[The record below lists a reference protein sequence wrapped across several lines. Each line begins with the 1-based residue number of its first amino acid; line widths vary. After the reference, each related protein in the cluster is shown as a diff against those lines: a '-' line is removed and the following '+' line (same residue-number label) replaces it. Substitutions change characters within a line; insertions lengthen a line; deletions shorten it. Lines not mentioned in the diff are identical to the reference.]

1 MRMTVTLSL
10 DLPVRWKAYR
20 AMRAE
25 DPVQEVAGMR
35 IEVLTVPEC
44 PNGPLAEQRLADA
57 LAGRPD
63 VTVQRR
69 VAETAE
75 QAGQYGMHGS
85 PTVLIDGRDPF
96 AVPGDS
102 TSLSCRLY
110 QDEQGRVQG
119 APSTGQLRATL
130 AEAGCC
136 PGQAPA
142 ALAVGRGGRGR
153 RAPAEG
159 GQRAVHQAVL
169 RAFAETG
176 HAPDPAVLE
185 EAVAPLGVPAQA
197 VLAALAAGDFLT
209 LDEHG
214 QVDAAYPFSARPTG
228 IEVTLPTG
236 VTVASMC
243 AVDALGIAAMLGSDT
258 VIDSADPVSGEPVR
272 VTFTGGTASWHPV
285 GTVVFYGARAGSGPS
300 AAVCCEYL
308 RFFATRE
315 NAEAF
320 AARHPQAPG
329 RILGQ
334 QEARALGEEIFGP
347 LLATDT

>member
-1 MRMTVTLSL
+1 
-10 DLPVRWKAYR
+10 
-20 AMRAE
+20 
-25 DPVQEVAGMR
+25 MR

-44 PNGPLAEQRLADA
+44 PNGPLVEQRLAEA

-63 VTVQRR
+63 VRVERR
-69 VAETAE
+69 VAGTAA
-75 QAGQYGMHGS
+75 QAEEYGMRGS

-96 AVPGDS
+96 AGPGDAA
-102 TSLSCRLY
+102 SLSCRLY
-110 QDEQGRVQG
+110 RDEQGRVQG
-119 APSTGQLRATL
+119 APSTGQLRAAL
-130 AEAGCC
+130 AEADCC
-136 PGQAPA
+136 GGEAPA
-142 ALAVGRGGRGR
+142 AAAVGRGGRGR

-176 HAPDPAVLE
+176 RAPDAAVLE
-185 EAVAPLGVPAQA
+185 ELAAPSGVSARA

-209 LDEHG
+209 LDEDG

-228 IEVTLPTG
+228 IEVTLPSG

-243 AVDALGIAAMLGSDT
+243 AIDALGIAAMLGSDT

-272 VTFTGGTASWHPV
+272 VTFAGGTARWQPE

-300 AAVCCEYL
+300 AAVCCGYL

-320 AARHPQAPG
+320 AARHPEAPG

-334 QEARALGEEIFGP
+334 QDAGALGEEIFGP
-347 LLATDT
+347 LLATDR

>member
-1 MRMTVTLSL
+1 
-10 DLPVRWKAYR
+10 
-20 AMRAE
+20 
-25 DPVQEVAGMR
+25 MR

-44 PNGPLAEQRLADA
+44 PNGPLAEQRLAEA

-63 VTVQRR
+63 VTVERR
-69 VAETAE
+69 VAGTEAE
-75 QAGQYGMHGS
+75 AERYGMHGS

-96 AVPGDS
+96 AAPGAG

-110 QDEQGRVQG
+110 RDEQGRVQG
-119 APSTGQLRATL
+119 APSTGQLRAAL
-130 AEAGCC
+130 AAAECC
-136 PGQAPA
+136 PGEAPA
-142 ALAVGRGGRGR
+142 AVAVGRGGRGR

-176 HAPDPAVLE
+176 RAPDPAELE
-185 EAVAPLGVPAQA
+185 EAAAPLGVSAQA
-197 VLAALAAGDFLT
+197 VLAALAAADFLT

-228 IEVTLPTG
+228 IEVTLPSG

-243 AVDALGIAAMLGSDT
+243 AIDALGIAAMLGSDA
-258 VIDSADPVSGEPVR
+258 VIGAADPVSGEPVR
-272 VTFTGGTASWHPV
+272 VTFTGGAATWQPKS
-285 GTVVFYGARAGSGPS
+285 TVVFYGARAGSGPS
-300 AAVCCEYL
+300 ATVCCGYL

-315 NAEAF
+315 TAGAF
-320 AARHPQAPG
+320 AARHPEAPG

-347 LLATDT
+347 LLTAGT

>member
-1 MRMTVTLSL
+1 
-10 DLPVRWKAYR
+10 
-20 AMRAE
+20 
-25 DPVQEVAGMR
+25 MR

-44 PNGPLAEQRLADA
+44 PNRPLVEQRLAEA

-63 VTVQRR
+63 VTVERR
-69 VAETAE
+69 VAGTEAE
-75 QAGQYGMHGS
+75 AGRYGMHGS

-96 AVPGDS
+96 AEPGTG

-110 QDEQGRVQG
+110 RDETGLVQG
-119 APSTGQLRATL
+119 APSAGQLRAAL
-130 AEAGCC
+130 AEADCC
-136 PGQAPA
+136 AGEAPA
-142 ALAVGRGGRGR
+142 AVAGRGGRGR

-169 RAFAETG
+169 RAFAGTG
-176 HAPDPAVLE
+176 RAPHPTVLE
-185 EAVAPLGVPAQA
+185 AIAAPLGVSAPA

-214 QVDAAYPFSARPTG
+214 LIDAAYPFSARPTG

-243 AVDALGIAAMLGSDT
+243 AIDALGIAAMLGSDT
-258 VIDSADPVSGEPVR
+258 VIDATDPVTGEPVR
-272 VTFTGGTASWHPV
+272 VTFTGGTARWQPQ
-285 GTVVFYGARAGSGPS
+285 GTVVFYGARAESGPS
-300 AAVCCEYL
+300 AAVCCGYL
-308 RFFATRE
+308 RFFATRD
-315 NAEAF
+315 NAGAF
-320 AARHPQAPG
+320 AARHPEASG